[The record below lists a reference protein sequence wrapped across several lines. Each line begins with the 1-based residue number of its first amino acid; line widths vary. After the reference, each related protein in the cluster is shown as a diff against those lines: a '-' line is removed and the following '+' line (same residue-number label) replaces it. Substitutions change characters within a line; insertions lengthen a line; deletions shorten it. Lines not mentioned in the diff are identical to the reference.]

1 MDDDKIPV
9 LIFQFCSF
17 YYDSKKEFK
26 SNLIRHLRDLIE
38 VTNEDR
44 ENLVPADTKP
54 IVIGHIIP
62 SIFLSDK
69 SHHFFY
75 FVHDYNNVDELI
87 SHLEN
92 DLSTITNNEE
102 DIVVKFICYFI
113 SQDNF
118 S

>member
-69 SHHFFY
+69 SHHFIY
-75 FVHDYNNVDELI
+75 LVNDYINVEDLI
-87 SHLEN
+87 IQLNN
-92 DLSTITNNEE
+92 DLASNINSDE
-102 DIVVKFICYFI
+102 DIVVKFIYSFGL
-113 SQDNF
+113 N
-118 S
+118 

>member
-1 MDDDKIPV
+1 METDKLP
-9 LIFQFCSF
+9 LLTLQFCSF
-17 YYDSKKEFK
+17 YYNSKKEFN
-26 SNLIRHLRDLIE
+26 SNIIRHLRDLIE
-38 VTNEDR
+38 VRNEDR
-44 ENLVPADTKP
+44 ENLVPADTES
-54 IVIGHIIP
+54 IVMGHIIP

-69 SHHFFY
+69 SHYFIY

-102 DIVVKFICYFI
+102 DIVVKFICSFI